1 MVGVVAPAPQEAA
14 DAAVGGQEAVDPN
27 PMAEAQQVAF
37 ADEAVNHMI
46 HHILEPG
53 EGEGGGGGNVEGEVE
68 ENNNGEAD
76 EEGEGDH
83 LHGDVWDAL
92 INDDLRAIGHLY
104 DRRTIKIDEYLE

>member
-1 MVGVVAPAPQEAA
+1 
-14 DAAVGGQEAVDPN
+14 
-27 PMAEAQQVAF
+27 MAEAQQVAF

-46 HHILEPG
+46 HNIFEPDG
-53 EGEGGGGGNVEGEVE
+53 DGGAGGEQEGEEVANNE
-68 ENNNGEAD
+68 ENNNAEVEEG

-104 DRRTIKIDEYLE
+104 DRRTLKIDEYLE